1 MLVPQA
7 QAPAPAY
14 YPPPAQAYAYPPPP
28 PPVAYYAP
36 PPVAYYAP
44 AYPVWRG
51 PYYARWGYWRGY
63 GPRFPYGYGPHFAYG
78 YGRWGHGN
86 GAMVIGVMAGIAEQ
100 TEPTLSGVRERVGD
114 FRKVG
119 HRRKNP
125 PREPKI
131 YRGRGHVCSALDFG
145 QRERRPTR

>member
-1 MLVPQA
+1 LFFKQPFEGKQMRTMIRLTVAAAAIALGAAAIQPACAADMLVPQA

-28 PPVAYYAP
+28 PIAYYAP

-44 AYPVWRG
+44 AYAVWPGPG

-63 GPRFPYGYGPHFAYG
+63 GPRFAYGYGPHVAYG

-86 GAMVIGVMAGIAEQ
+86 W
-100 TEPTLSGVRERVGD
+100 
-114 FRKVG
+114 G
-119 HRRKNP
+119 HGWHR
-125 PREPKI
+125 
-131 YRGRGHVCSALDFG
+131 
-145 QRERRPTR
+145 

>member
-1 MLVPQA
+1 MRTMIRLTVAAAAIALGAAAIQPAHAADMLVPQA

-63 GPRFPYGYGPHFAYG
+63 GPRFAYGYGARAYG
-78 YGRWGHGN
+78 YGRH
-86 GAMVIGVMAGIAEQ
+86 
-100 TEPTLSGVRERVGD
+100 VGY
-114 FRKVG
+114 G
-119 HRRKNP
+119 G
-125 PREPKI
+125 
-131 YRGRGHVCSALDFG
+131 YGHVGG
-145 QRERRPTR
+145 QRLAARDVA